1 MIFNSSFPP
10 INYSP
15 NDTFSYTFHNGLLP
29 DSRKNIPALIDGS
42 TKETITYSQ
51 LLSHIES
58 FAASLNLFMKRKQ
71 VLAIFSPNHIHY
83 PIILHGSVRIG
94 VTVTTA
100 NPAYLPHEF
109 AHQLIDSKASVLFV
123 HPEVL
128 DVGLKAAAE
137 AGLSTDRIFVL
148 GNQKVGNYLS
158 VLDLVKKGSH
168 LAAKLP
174 KTKFTVEQGRS
185 KGVVTTYDNMVA
197 NMNQVL
203 PFESFKEGES
213 TLAVL
218 PFYHI
223 YALYFTLHVSLW
235 HGMTIV
241 VMSKFDLPEFCQ
253 LIQTYRID
261 YAFIVPPIVLALAKH
276 PIVSKYNLS
285 SLKFACSG
293 AAPLGEE
300 VSVEFYQRL
309 KTTPLALYTRT
320 DDIVIGS
327 AGLLAPSMQAKIIDE
342 NGKDLGYDQRGELCL
357 KGPNVMK
364 GLMHLL
370 ILGYL
375 NNPEATKTTLI
386 NGWLHTGDVAICKPN
401 GHFFIVDRIKE
412 LIKYKGFQV
421 VPAELEALL
430 LSHPAVADSAV
441 IPRPD
446 ERAGEIPKAYVVLK
460 PNMKATEQEI
470 YEFMKSKTSEIKWL
484 RGGVEIIDAIPKS
497 ASGKILRRILRDLD
511 KKNLAKL

>member
-10 INYSP
+10 ISYSP

-29 DSRKNIPALIDGS
+29 DSRKNIPALID
-42 TKETITYSQ
+42 
-51 LLSHIES
+51 
-58 FAASLNLFMKRKQ
+58 
-71 VLAIFSPNHIHY
+71 
-83 PIILHGSVRIG
+83 VRIG

-174 KTKFTVEQGRS
+174 KTKFTLEQGRS
-185 KGVVTTYDNMVA
+185 KGVITTYDNMVA

-203 PFESFKEGES
+203 AFESFKEGES

-241 VMSKFDLPEFCQ
+241 V
-253 LIQTYRID
+253 
-261 YAFIVPPIVLALAKH
+261 PPIVLALAKH

-285 SLKFACSG
+285 SLKFASCA

-309 KTTPLALYTRT
+309 KVPVKQAYGMTETTPLALHSRS

-327 AGLLAPSMQAKIIDE
+327 VGLLAPSMQAKIIDE